1 MRFAVR
7 GSRFAEHGARF
18 AEHGARFAVLAS
30 ATALALSAVV
40 VAQAPVPP
48 PGNGTFYV
56 GTYKGV
62 ITILD
67 EASGAVIGE
76 IPVSTGIP
84 GFNMEMSADRSR
96 IYLVDSTTEK
106 IEILDRLKRTTID
119 TFTLSEGSTKTRIWD
134 LTPDPRD
141 RFLILTIKNYT
152 LKTDRWEIGPP
163 TLVQVD
169 LATKKIARTIP
180 WPKGEEREGA
190 GVLFSP
196 DGSLM
201 YLLGEDVL
209 IYDTETFT
217 EVDRWDV
224 SRPFEVG
231 AGRVSFGGLDPDSD
245 EPGFFTGLFSMQD
258 PLQNRRI
265 MGIGR
270 IDLANKKIDFHPI
283 GPARGLRFATSPDR
297 KRGYGLFQDI
307 GDYELWTFDL
317 ENYRLLSRTRFKGR
331 PRMGVKVSSSGELLY
346 IYVAGNTIDVYDAA
360 TFTHLRTITLD
371 GDMIGFTLLRS
382 R

>member
-1 MRFAVR
+1 MRVAVR
-7 GSRFAEHGARF
+7 GSRFAVLGAGV
-18 AEHGARFAVLAS
+18 ALLVIGAASVL
-30 ATALALSAVV
+30 
-40 VAQAPVPP
+40 AQAPAGPP
-48 PGNGTFYV
+48 AGGGTFYI

-62 ITILD
+62 ITVLD
-67 EASGAVIGE
+67 EATGAVTGE
-76 IPVSTGIP
+76 IPMSSGIP
-84 GFNMEMSADRSR
+84 GFSMEMSADKSR
-96 IYLVDSTTEK
+96 IYVVNSTLEK
-106 IEILDRLKRTTID
+106 IEIIDRVKRTTID
-119 TFTLSEGSTKTRIWD
+119 TFTLNEGSTTTRIWD

-141 RFLILTIKNYT
+141 RFLVLTIKNYT

-169 LATKKIARTIP
+169 LSTKKIARTIP

-209 IYDTETFT
+209 IYETETFT
-217 EVDRWDV
+217 EVDRWEV

-231 AGRVSFGGLDPDSD
+231 AGRVSLGGLDPDSD
-245 EPGFFTGLFSMQD
+245 APGFFTGLFTMQD

-283 GPARGLRFATSPDR
+283 GPARGLRSFAVSPDR
-297 KRGYGLFQDI
+297 KRAYGLTQDI

-317 ENYRLLSRTRFKGR
+317 EQYRLLSRERFGGR
-331 PRMGVKVSSSGELLY
+331 PRMSVKVSSSGELLY
-346 IYVAGNTIDVYDAA
+346 IYQAGNTIDVHEAA
-360 TFTHLRTITLD
+360 TFRHLRTITID
-371 GDMIGFTLLRS
+371 GDMIGFTLLRP